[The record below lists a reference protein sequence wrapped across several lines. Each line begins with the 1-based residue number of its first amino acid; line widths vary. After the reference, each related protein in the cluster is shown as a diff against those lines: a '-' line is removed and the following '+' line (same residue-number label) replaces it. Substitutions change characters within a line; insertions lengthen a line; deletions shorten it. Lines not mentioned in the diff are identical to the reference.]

1 MLVSFICS
9 LLIYACLVDT
19 YSNFFFGNEIY
30 VHVLNSRMHQKPNQ
44 QSYPLRGI
52 LYRSFPH
59 PWQIWRSVN
68 VDQDY
73 RLIGEIESNPSSS
86 DITDAFKRDS
96 FRREKELLK
105 QQSAGDASTGI
116 TDELLKPQI
125 VVLAVAMLLAV
136 AIPLLQ
142 NSTALNRLFSEL
154 TF

>member
-1 MLVSFICS
+1 MLVRSNILTSFVVMTFMFTLKTPGRI
-9 LLIYACLVDT
+9 
-19 YSNFFFGNEIY
+19 
-30 VHVLNSRMHQKPNQ
+30 KPR

-96 FRREKELLK
+96 FLREKELLK
-105 QQSAGDASTGI
+105 QQSAGDGSTGI
-116 TDELLKPQI
+116 INELLKPQL
-125 VVLAVAMLLAV
+125 VVFAVAVLLAV
-136 AIPLLQ
+136 AIPFLQ
-142 NSTALNRLFSEL
+142 NSTAVNRLFSQL